1 MPAHPD
7 IQFRP
12 LRHDEWQVF
21 QALRLLSITDMP
33 EAIYPTYEE
42 ESNRTLEQ
50 VKAELLKQSTRL
62 STMPI
67 RMTN

>member
-50 VKAELLKQSTRL
+50 VKAELL
-62 STMPI
+62 
-67 RMTN
+67 